1 MSPLMQRSYKLHLAA
16 DKTGVKLSRDGG
28 KTLYVLPRPVVL
40 NTTTPSTPNPPPPTS
55 TQPPTDLRVF
65 QLSRNTRRSQ
75 QSLRVPS
82 KFVEEPLVSTRSA
95 RQFKWLKSLQSPVV
109 APSDQPPKPQEP
121 PVAPPIADQAVTEP
135 PELGHELGLL
145 SLLNP
150 SEGPQHPQHPQQ
162 PSLPLQ
168 STVEPGAA
176 SPTSRSK
183 LWNPLSLPPPFVP
196 ISSVLSSDV
205 LPQTRVARQ
214 NRPEPTSRPRER
226 FGPSRYSSAPR
237 GQYGHPGAHSL
248 APTGQ
253 LQPGH
258 LRNRA
263 VSAGQLMTSSPLA
276 QSVSSASNLLTRS
289 LSTGVQFRPLTTN
302 QPPPAKQ
309 FEPSTNQR
317 SSGNRSELSQQTH
330 GLVPGMINAPGSTVS
345 TYREIEQNPE
355 SVASN
360 SNNMY
365 GNMPFGMPPGTAA
378 PGQMPETMSSRQS
391 QSSQS
396 SQSRGYGPAAPMYG
410 AYGNNVYQPARMM
423 GPPGMR
429 PPGIGPP
436 AARVM
441 GPPGIGPPG
450 MGPPGMGPPAYFNS
464 NTGYSSQSQA
474 SNSSGGP
481 NYTQDPS
488 IRNGSRPSFPQP
500 LGRGYPVQIRT
511 NTQTQTNSQQQ
522 LPVMHNYV
530 RDANGNFIVNHQHY
544 QEPQFRA
551 EQRQHVHEPG
561 YTYAQ
566 HQAQI
571 QAQLAMAQAR
581 AASNPGAQNPFYGGS
596 K

>member
-1 MSPLMQRSYKLHLAA
+1 MQRSYKLHLAA

-28 KTLYVLPRPVVL
+28 KTLFVLPRPVVL
-40 NTTTPSTPNPPPPTS
+40 NTTTTSTPNPPPPTS
-55 TQPPTDLRVF
+55 AQPPTDLRVF

-95 RQFKWLKSLQSPVV
+95 RQFKWLKSLQSPVI

-121 PVAPPIADQAVTEP
+121 PVASPIANQTVSEP
-135 PELGHELGLL
+135 PGLGHELGLL
-145 SLLNP
+145 SLPKP
-150 SEGPQHPQHPQQ
+150 SEEPQHPQQ

-176 SPTSRSK
+176 SPTTRSK

-196 ISSVLSSDV
+196 ISTVLSSDV
-205 LPQTRVARQ
+205 LPHARVVRET
-214 NRPEPTSRPRER
+214 RPEPTSRPRER

-237 GQYGHPGAHSL
+237 GQFGHLGAHSL

-289 LSTGVQFRPLTTN
+289 LSTGVQFRSLSMN
-302 QPPPAKQ
+302 QSPPANQ
-309 FEPSTNQR
+309 FEPSTDQW
-317 SSGNRSELSQQTH
+317 SSENTSEMSQQTH

-345 TYREIEQNPE
+345 GYCETEQNPE
-355 SVASN
+355 SVAGN

-365 GNMPFGMPPGTAA
+365 GNVPFGRPPGAAA
-378 PGQMPETMSSRQS
+378 PGQMPEAMSSRQS
-391 QSSQS
+391 QSSQP
-396 SQSRGYGPAAPMYG
+396 RGYGPAAPMYG

-423 GPPGMR
+423 GPPG
-429 PPGIGPP
+429 IGPP
-436 AARVM
+436 ANRM
-441 GPPGIGPPG
+441 MGPPG
-450 MGPPGMGPPAYFNS
+450 MGPPEMGPPAYFNS
-464 NTGYSSQSQA
+464 NAGYCSQSQA

-481 NYTQDPS
+481 SYTQDPS
-488 IRNGSRPSFPQP
+488 IGNSGRPTFPQP
-500 LGRGYPVQIRT
+500 VGRGYPIQTRT
-511 NTQTQTNSQQQ
+511 NTRTQMNSQQQ

-581 AASNPGAQNPFYGGS
+581 AAYNTGARNPLYSGS